1 VPSSAGCD
9 RIGIAT
15 KGRDSGNALV
25 ALRVRAAVGLANAV
39 LTGPGFDDLGPAR
52 TEEEVIAL
60 ASR

>member
-1 VPSSAGCD
+1 VIGSASPPKA
-9 RIGIAT
+9 AT
-15 KGRDSGNALV
+15 PENALV